1 MSPPGGR
8 RCPPALL
15 ALLLALAPSP
25 ASPGL
30 SPRRNS
36 PGSIPGSP
44 ECRDRAVPAGG
55 SLCLELEEPPW
66 EWTELQWRVK
76 MDSGGRERILTAYR
90 NGHVTY
96 PNGSFHGRAEF
107 QLGILSLC
115 VSPAAGGDSGTF
127 LAEFWNSSRIF
138 RRCFRV
144 AVLDPIQEP
153 RLESRILARDPGWCL
168 LSPYPIQE
176 PRLES
181 RILARDPGWC
191 LLSLLCSSPGNV
203 SYSWECPGEPPE
215 PPEFPELSP
224 KSPELSPES
233 LESPSRL
240 TRRVPEDA
248 EPQICLCNVS
258 NAAGWGAAR
267 APLTCP
273 GIPGNFGPWIAAA
286 VAVGLILL
294 LAGSGCCWKRSKN
307 SREEP
312 PGAPPEQPLT
322 IYAEVGERKPRQDP
336 AGSSEAARE
345 GATVY
350 AVVAPRT
357 LEHPRHQEESGNF
370 TVYSTV
376 QFGRRPPSTKRKR
389 LDRALVSTA
398 YLEDNGIFRLSGFSK
413 TPEFPSLWNSSPGNS
428 GGRLME

>member
-1 MSPPGGR
+1 MGMETQ
-8 RCPPALL
+8 
-15 ALLLALAPSP
+15 PSLSGP
-25 ASPGL
+25 SSSRVPSAASPGL
-30 SPRRNS
+30 SPRRGS

-44 ECRDRAVPAGG
+44 ECRDRAVLAGG
-55 SLCLELEEPPW
+55 SLCLDPDEPPR
-66 EWTELQWRVK
+66 EWTEFHWRVK
-76 MDSGGRERILTAYR
+76 MDLGGQERILTAK
-90 NGHVTY
+90 NGQVSY
-96 PNGSFHGRAEF
+96 PKGSFHGRVKF

-115 VSPAAGGDSGTF
+115 VSPVLRGDSGTF
-127 LAEFWNSSRIF
+127 LAEFWNSSGIF
-138 RRCFRV
+138 VRCFRV
-144 AVLDPIQEP
+144 AVLDPIHP
-153 RLESRILARDPGWCL
+153 
-168 LSPYPIQE
+168 

-215 PPEFPELSP
+215 PPESSQKSPESLESSPKSPESPELSL

-233 LESPSRL
+233 PSSL
-240 TRRVPEDA
+240 TRRIPEGT

-258 NAAGWGAAR
+258 NAAGWGVATAR
-267 APLTCP
+267 LTCP

-294 LAGSGCCWKRSKN
+294 LVGSVCCWKRSKN

-322 IYAEVGERKPRQDP
+322 IYAEVGERKPPQDP
-336 AGSSEAARE
+336 TGSSEAARE

-350 AVVAPRT
+350 AVVTPRT

-376 QFGRRPPSTKRKR
+376 QFGRRPSSTKRKR

-398 YLEDNGIFRLSGFSK
+398 YLEDNGIYRISGLSNPAGPK
-413 TPEFPSLWNSSPGNS
+413 TPEFPTLWNSSPGNS
-428 GGRLME
+428 GGRQME